1 MDIRASNV
9 DCTSWIGG
17 FDLGDKIYVIGRGLK
32 PGLSVSNLNEV
43 FHIIKS

>member
-1 MDIRASNV
+1 MLTARHGLVALTI
-9 DCTSWIGG
+9 
-17 FDLGDKIYVIGRGLK
+17 GDKIYVIGRGLK